1 MHCSLIVHTV
11 TQRKTACPTGTVCEG
26 GFPVAMA
33 ACRQLQQVVM
43 KLVKESFGDTYYD
56 KALDCLLS
64 LREEGIKV
72 SRGGGRG

>member
-1 MHCSLIVHTV
+1 
-11 TQRKTACPTGTVCEG
+11 
-26 GFPVAMA
+26 MA

-56 KALDCLLS
+56 KALDCLRS

-72 SRGGGRG
+72 SRGGGRGGEGRGGRRVALSSVRF